1 VDSPGTRGKR
11 FPLLRL
17 AESTAK
23 LNKTSYLDHTC
34 STQGKANLCWEWLN
48 QTPTEVEFLM
58 IHILSLLQQELDA
71 VIQLHQ
77 SSQNQ
82 IQELQE
88 QVIYLEMVIRSKDER
103 IAEIECLQNIYSPNG
118 DAVCNSL

>member
-1 VDSPGTRGKR
+1 
-11 FPLLRL
+11 
-17 AESTAK
+17 
-23 LNKTSYLDHTC
+23 
-34 STQGKANLCWEWLN
+34 
-48 QTPTEVEFLM
+48 M
-58 IHILSLLQQELDA
+58 IHILPLLQQELEA

-88 QVIYLEMVIRSKDER
+88 QVIYLEMVIRTKDER
-103 IAEIECLQNIYSPNG
+103 IAELECLQNLYSPDG

>member
-34 STQGKANLCWEWLN
+34 STQGKANLCWESLN

-58 IHILSLLQQELDA
+58 IHILPLLQQELDA

-77 SSQNQ
+77 NYQNQ

-88 QVIYLEMVIRSKDER
+88 QVSYLEMVIHTMEER
-103 IAEIECLQNIYSPNG
+103 IAELECLQNLYSPDG
-118 DAVCNSL
+118 DALCNSL